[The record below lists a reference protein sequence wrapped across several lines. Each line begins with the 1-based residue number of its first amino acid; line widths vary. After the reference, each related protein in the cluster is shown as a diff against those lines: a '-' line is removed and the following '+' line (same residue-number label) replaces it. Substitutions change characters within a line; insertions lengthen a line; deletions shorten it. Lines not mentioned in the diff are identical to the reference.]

1 MTMDKL
7 DNDERVVDPD
17 SQLCKGDD
25 GVHDDDNHDNE
36 RSVVDPNAEHEKRDS
51 GMHDDYLDNDI
62 HVINS

>member
-17 SQLCKGDD
+17 SKHCKGDD
-25 GVHDDDNHDNE
+25 GVHDDDNLDNE
-36 RSVVDPNAEHEKRDS
+36 KSVVDPDAEHEKRDN
-51 GMHDDYLDNDI
+51 GMHDDNRDNDI